1 MLLKETKE
9 ICFKYAWYKR
19 EQRIHFKEAA
29 YDDRLSQIT
38 LVILPLNFSDLQKI
52 EAIYLMSKSEFLR
65 KR

>member
-29 YDDRLSQIT
+29 YDDRFKPNYLGDFT
-38 LVILPLNFSDLQKI
+38 LKFQ
-52 EAIYLMSKSEFLR
+52 
-65 KR
+65 